1 MQPRSHAFCVNV
13 KHMALLI
20 SIKHISS
27 MPGWRRTDVLES
39 GMDQIKTSL
48 KVKGVTAILNFM

>member
-1 MQPRSHAFCVNV
+1 MQPRPHAFCVNV

-20 SIKHISS
+20 SIKHISN
-27 MPGWRRTDVLES
+27 MPEWRCADVLGS

-48 KVKGVTAILNFM
+48 KVKGVTAVLNFM